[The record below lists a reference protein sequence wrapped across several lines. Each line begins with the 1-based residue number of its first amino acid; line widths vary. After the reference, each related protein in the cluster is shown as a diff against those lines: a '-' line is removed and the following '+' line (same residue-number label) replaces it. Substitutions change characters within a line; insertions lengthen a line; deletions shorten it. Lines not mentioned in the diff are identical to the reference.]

1 MLTLSRTLEGIKDE
15 LLIISDRLDA
25 PGYQRNE
32 ADMRTVC
39 DLAEMLRD
47 TIVEFQVRINLR
59 SSDQL
64 AEFIADAWTVCTT
77 KGNI

>member
-1 MLTLSRTLEGIKDE
+1 MLTLPRTLEGIKDE
-15 LLIISDRLDA
+15 LLVISDRLNA
-25 PGYQRNE
+25 PGYRRNE

-39 DLAEMLRD
+39 DLAEVLRD
-47 TIVEFQVRINLR
+47 TIVEFQVSVNLR

-64 AEFIADAWTVCTT
+64 AGFFADAWTVCTT